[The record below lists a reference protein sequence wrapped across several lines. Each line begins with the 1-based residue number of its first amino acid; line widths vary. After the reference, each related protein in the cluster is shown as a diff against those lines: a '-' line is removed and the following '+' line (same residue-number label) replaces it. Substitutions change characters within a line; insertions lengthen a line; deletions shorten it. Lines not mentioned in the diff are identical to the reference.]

1 MLLFVFLDAGGVE
14 GALGRR
20 GGEGVAARGG
30 GALEDKTRWWRVEPR
45 SRLVLY
51 LYMCRLSGPSR
62 PDDTRPEGAGS
73 EVTAPGLNGLEWSK
87 VETAIDARVL
97 APETCRQFFIEIDQ
111 TECCRLVAVMTKVA
125 KRDGDSKETGL
136 RVAAPWTVIG

>member
-1 MLLFVFLDAGGVE
+1 MLLLVFLDAGGVE

-30 GALEDKTRWWRVEPR
+30 GVLEGGPRWWVGRAAQQT
-45 SRLVLY
+45 VLY

-62 PDDTRPEGAGS
+62 LDDTRPEGAGS

-87 VETAIDARVL
+87 VETAMDARVL
-97 APETCRQFFIEIDQ
+97 APETRRQFSIEVD
-111 TECCRLVAVMTKVA
+111 RP
-125 KRDGDSKETGL
+125 S
-136 RVAAPWTVIG
+136 AAP